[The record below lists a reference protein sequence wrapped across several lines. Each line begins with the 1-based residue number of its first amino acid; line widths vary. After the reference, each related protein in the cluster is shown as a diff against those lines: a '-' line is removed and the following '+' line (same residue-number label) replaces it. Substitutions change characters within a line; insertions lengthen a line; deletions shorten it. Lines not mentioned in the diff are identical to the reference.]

1 MSRRSSAI
9 RRDLL
14 PDPRYDSVEV
24 SKFINNLMIDG
35 KKSLS
40 ERIFY
45 EALDICQEKSGQ
57 PGLTVFTQALNN
69 SKPSL
74 EVKSRRVGGATYQVP
89 IEVRPDPSRKQ
100 VEPLERVEVDY
111 RQSDGAGRVVC
122 AQTGPHQFRHSRAG
136 LLENM
141 TFRVRGGDYVN
152 RRPFRVE
159 VVDPPEME
167 QVVVDCTTQ
176 QNS

>member
-89 IEVRPDPSRKQ
+89 IEVRPDRRTALGTRWIISFARQRNEKTMSERLAAELLAASRGEGATIKKKD
-100 VEPLERVEVDY
+100 ETHRMAEANKAFAHY
-111 RQSDGAGRVVC
+111 RW
-122 AQTGPHQFRHSRAG
+122 
-136 LLENM
+136 
-141 TFRVRGGDYVN
+141 
-152 RRPFRVE
+152 
-159 VVDPPEME
+159 
-167 QVVVDCTTQ
+167 
-176 QNS
+176 